1 VLALAF
7 LALDTPLSGSILLGG
22 FSVGHLFVYA
32 SPTPSGLGL
41 VDSILPVVLNSLNVP
56 LPRAVLIALVYRADT
71 FWLPLVLGALA
82 FRSLQRSRLRG

>member
-1 VLALAF
+1 MLALAF